1 MLQAIDKSEIILKF
15 YHNGTNKHLTYL
27 ESHSKEA
34 ASIVKEI
41 YNGSF
46 HLPESLLLGY
56 SKKDEHIA
64 QNIKILN
71 DAMLDI
77 FHHWC
82 AALMNFI
89 DYQWSIP
96 TNNFAEP
103 KLIKYTKA
111 RGKLLLKTYE
121 LCKECH
127 SLHSHFGVEIPFKT
141 AYDWFVGCWWDFMG
155 VDIEESLFSK
165 LHYFGKTEQLE
176 NENIPKAYVI
186 NVYNNNV
193 KKALLDKR
201 SSKITA
207 MKNGENPFDVL
218 TCPKA
223 LNHLI
228 NLSLKIA
235 ANTPGF
241 QNRYWMK
248 FLAALSED
256 CKEMRSQEWGW
267 ARNENGE
274 YVVGIGRG
282 GRRKT
287 E

>member
-1 MLQAIDKSEIILKF
+1 MLETIDQSEIILQF
-15 YHNGTNKHLTYL
+15 DHDGTNKNLAYI
-27 ESHSKEA
+27 ESYSKEG
-34 ASIVKEI
+34 ASIIKNI

-46 HLPESLLLGY
+46 HLSKSLLLNY
-56 SKKDEHIA
+56 LNKDKLTA
-64 QNIKILN
+64 QDIKILK
-71 DAMLDI
+71 DATLDI

-89 DYQWSIP
+89 SYQWSIP

-103 KLIKYTKA
+103 KLIKYTKV
-111 RGKLLLKTYE
+111 RGKLLLQTYE

-141 AYDWFVGCWWDFMG
+141 GYDWFAACWWDFVG

-176 NENIPKAYVI
+176 NKNIPKGYAI

-193 KKALLDKR
+193 KKAILDKR

-218 TCPKA
+218 TCPEA

-235 ANTPGF
+235 PNTPRF
-241 QNRYWMK
+241 KNRYWMK
-248 FLAALSED
+248 FLAALSKD

-274 YVVGIGRG
+274 YVVGSGRG